1 MNYPVVIHKDKKSG
15 YGVTVPD
22 LPGCFSAGETIE
34 EALEMAREAIE
45 CHLEGMLKDAESLP
59 RPRTIEAHRNDPD
72 YKGGVWA
79 LVYVGLAGLSGKTRR
94 INITMPE
101 RALRQIDDTARN
113 EGDSRSGFLLRAA
126 LDYISAATP
135 PSAPRAGAHRGRRKT
150 TV

>member
-45 CHLEGMLKDAESLP
+45 CHLEGMLKDADPLP
-59 RPRTIEAHRNDPD
+59 RPRSIEAHRNDPD
-72 YKGGVWA
+72 YRGGVWA
-79 LVYVGLAGLSGKTRR
+79 LVPVALAGVSGKTKR

-101 RALRQIDDTARN
+101 RTLRQIDSAARN

-135 PSAPRAGAHRGRRKT
+135 SSAPQARSHRGRRKT
-150 TV
+150 AV